1 LILALLKRAWLPVVV
16 VVAAALGSIAVI
28 NLRSVFGSDE
38 IFSWTGSGSEVIES
52 INVKHVTYELF
63 GSGASTG
70 NVSYLNADTQPEQTK
85 FTSLPWSYSM
95 TTTDP
100 AVIAN
105 VVAQGDGD
113 NMGCRIVV
121 NGHVLDEQ
129 FSDGPR
135 AQVFC
140 LVKAG

>member
-1 LILALLKRAWLPVVV
+1 MVV

-38 IFSWTGSGSEVIES
+38 IFFWTGRGSEVIES
-52 INVKHVTYELF
+52 INVKRVTYELF
-63 GSGASTG
+63 GSGAATG
-70 NVSYLNADTQPEQTK
+70 KVSYLNADTQPEQAN
-85 FTSLPWSYSM
+85 FTSLPWSYSI

-113 NMGCRIVV
+113 SIGCRIVV
-121 NGHVLDEQ
+121 NGDVLDEQ
-129 FSDGPR
+129 FSDGHH